1 MSVISSL
8 LKKVVS
14 AINSLSNNNLSA
26 SNTKS
31 ITSSLP
37 APKSSTSTSSTPK
50 LSASTSSSVS
60 KSLTS
65 KPTATKVPATIAS
78 AAQSVAAK
86 AKTAINQATMKAVA
100 NGSPIVKAIDKVRN
114 AAGRNSLLASTSGIP
129 FPGQYQRDEQARSL
143 LPPVAE
149 EIYAP
154 RKKKSLKDSLNA
166 RDKTVA
172 DLVSPSTKISASS
185 DSTAVQDNS
194 LPTQDQSQQSG
205 GEVTAQSSDFGA
217 NPQDSGFSSGSTSS
231 STQTGTTNP
240 SSQSS
245 SNQSSSSNQL
255 TPLQKQSL
263 AGGSYSFTTSSIANA
278 SNTGKNFQLSL
289 DSITNDP
296 FSSEGSKTDSKQ
308 ALIESFSTQFAN
320 AFQDPQD
327 FYDNLASNPELQS
340 SLSSF
345 IKAGG
350 TPAMIA
356 DKIQPAVN
364 DIQPEQDVATY
375 LDQIGVKA
383 TPESYKALAALQPEK
398 EIAQQEIMRQL
409 NIPKNLQDM
418 YFGTEE
424 KVGLIQQKIDLA
436 EEQKKILERKALAD
450 ENNARAQAQ
459 YEIDKNNA
467 DAQIQMQE
475 IEKNR
480 LNAKNYMTGLLAH
493 LGALNTSGAAGLALT
508 TLDEKYQRQSM
519 ELNSKLEF
527 ANRSIQIDLTKSIND
542 IEIGRDQD
550 ILNINE
556 DLSKTDEQ
564 VRKEIFKAQQD
575 AEKQIYDITSK
586 YASLMRTT
594 TQKYIDE
601 AKSNLD
607 KYNQSFFKLAGLGI
621 NPKSIPGMIDSQG
634 RVITSKIPAS
644 AFAKKTGSSTEPV
657 KGIGKPS
664 YTGESLVLGSDQK
677 KAMAAASELESKG
690 IVSSDIVNVQKLLSQ
705 GYSLKAIAK
714 ATNMPTETYNALDKY
729 IVKGSE

>member
-1 MSVISSL
+1 MSALSNL

-14 AINSLSNNNLSA
+14 VVNTLSNKNLSYS
-26 SNTKS
+26 SNKTT
-31 ITSSLP
+31 TSSLP
-37 APKSSTSTSSTPK
+37 APKSTSTSSTPK
-50 LSASTSSSVS
+50 LKASTSTSVS
-60 KSLTS
+60 KSLSS
-65 KPTATKVPATIAS
+65 KPTATKVPASIAS

-86 AKTAINQATMKAVA
+86 AKTAVNQATMKAVA
-100 NGSPIVKAIDKVRN
+100 NGSPIVKAIDAVRN
-114 AAGRNSLLASTSGIP
+114 AAGRDSLLASTSGIP

-143 LPPVAE
+143 LPAVAE

-154 RKKKSLKDSLNA
+154 KKKKSLKDSLNA

-194 LPTQDQSQQSG
+194 VPDGIQDQSQGTTGTDTPNTPFSADPTQTKFSSEQS
-205 GEVTAQSSDFGA
+205 
-217 NPQDSGFSSGSTSS
+217 SSGSQ
-231 STQTGTTNP
+231 STQ
-240 SSQSS
+240 QS
-245 SNQSSSSNQL
+245 SNQQTTKTTNTPKSNT
-255 TPLQKQSL
+255 TPKQTQ
-263 AGGSYSFTTSSIANA
+263 AGGAYSFTTSSIANA

-383 TPESYKALAALQPEK
+383 TPESYKAIAALQPEK

-409 NIPKNLQDM
+409 NIPKNLQDI

-550 ILNINE
+550 ILNIYE

-594 TQKYIDE
+594 NQKYVDE

-621 NPKSIPGMIDSQG
+621 NPKSIPGMIDENG

-644 AFAKKTGSSTEPV
+644 AFAKKTSSTEPI
-657 KGIGKPS
+657 KGIGKAS
-664 YTGESLVLGSDQK
+664 YTGESLVLGSNEKQ
-677 KAMAAASELESKG
+677 ATAAAKDLESAG
-690 IVSSDIVNVQKLLSQ
+690 IVSSDIIEVQKLLGQ

-714 ATNMPTETYNALDKY
+714 ATNMPTDIYNKFSKY
-729 IVKGSE
+729 IVKGE